1 MKVPFL
7 DLQAQY
13 FEIQPEVD
21 IALKEFLSTGQF
33 IGGEYLEIFETNYA
47 NFVDA
52 EVCVGLANGLDAI
65 EISLKALNIGAGD
78 EVIVPSHTFIATW
91 LAVSNCGATP
101 VPVEPDMQTFSIC
114 SNKIESAITKKTK
127 AIIPVH
133 LYGQPVDLDPIIKL
147 AHSYNLFVV
156 EDAAQAHGALYK
168 NKRIGSH
175 GDVVAWSF
183 YPGKNLGA
191 FGDGGAITTNNNEL
205 AKKIRMIGNYG
216 SKTKYVNELIG
227 MNSRLD
233 PMQACILDIKL
244 KKLDEWNIRRRR
256 IAEQYLMELKDCNLV
271 LPDKFDLAGG
281 SWHLFP
287 VMSDHR
293 DHLQQILEKNHI
305 DTLVHYPIPP
315 HKQTAYLSKFLVASF
330 PVAEQASSKLLSLPI
345 GPHLSM
351 DQVNRVISVIKKHFN

>member
-1 MKVPFL
+1 M
-7 DLQAQY
+7 
-13 FEIQPEVD
+13 
-21 IALKEFLSTGQF
+21 
-33 IGGEYLEIFETNYA
+33 
-47 NFVDA
+47 
-52 EVCVGLANGLDAI
+52 
-65 EISLKALNIGAGD
+65 
-78 EVIVPSHTFIATW
+78 
-91 LAVSNCGATP
+91 
-101 VPVEPDMQTFSIC
+101 
-114 SNKIESAITKKTK
+114 
-127 AIIPVH
+127 
-133 LYGQPVDLDPIIKL
+133 
-147 AHSYNLFVV
+147 
-156 EDAAQAHGALYK
+156 
-168 NKRIGSH
+168 
-175 GDVVAWSF
+175 AWSF

-293 DHLQQILEKNHI
+293 DHLQQILEQNHI

-315 HKQTAYLSKFLVASF
+315 HLQKAYNFLGFKNGDYPIAEKLAKQS
-330 PVAEQASSKLLSLPI
+330 LSLPLYP
-345 GPHLSM
+345 G
-351 DQVNRVISVIKKHFN
+351 IKNDSIDYITNLIFKFFKF